1 MSIDTFSQ
9 KTTNDTLSLSKQF
22 EQVYRRSSSYKD
34 FKVIRKTT
42 FQNLKNNALDSI
54 KSIDEKFKIE
64 SQKSLR
70 LEQEINNISKIRLE
84 QDLELSKAILKK
96 NTISFV
102 GLKLKKNTFKIII
115 WSIFLTLIILTCF
128 FAYKIKDEIK
138 SHVAFKKFNIK
149 VKGAKGEPGT
159 YEVTGKKKDIL
170 AYLQS
175 EFYEMDDETVEE
187 YYPELLEGNSFEVY
201 DAIITKASN

>member
-1 MSIDTFSQ
+1 MKSLYLFIFCLLMSVSTFSQ
-9 KTTNDTLSLSKQF
+9 KAENDTLSLSKQF

-42 FQNLKNNALDSI
+42 FQKLKNNALDSV

-64 SQKSLR
+64 SQKSLK

-84 QDLELSKAILKK
+84 QDLELSKAILEK
-96 NTISFV
+96 NTISFA

-128 FAYKIKDEIK
+128 FAYKLKDGIKITSQAKNELTKVKEEFNSYKKKSLVSDQKLRRQLQDEINK
-138 SHVAFKKFNIK
+138 QRGV
-149 VKGAKGEPGT
+149 
-159 YEVTGKKKDIL
+159 
-170 AYLQS
+170 
-175 EFYEMDDETVEE
+175 
-187 YYPELLEGNSFEVY
+187 
-201 DAIITKASN
+201 

>member
-1 MSIDTFSQ
+1 MKSLHLFIFCLLMSVSTFSQ
-9 KTTNDTLSLSKQF
+9 KAENDTLSLSKQF

-42 FQNLKNNALDSI
+42 FQNLKNNALDSV

-84 QDLELSKAILKK
+84 QDLELSKAILEK
-96 NTISFV
+96 NTISFA

-128 FAYKIKDEIK
+128 FAYKLKDGIKITSQAKNELIKVEEEFNSYKKKSLVRDQKLRRQLQDEINK
-138 SHVAFKKFNIK
+138 QRGV
-149 VKGAKGEPGT
+149 
-159 YEVTGKKKDIL
+159 
-170 AYLQS
+170 
-175 EFYEMDDETVEE
+175 
-187 YYPELLEGNSFEVY
+187 
-201 DAIITKASN
+201 